1 MFDSLTQMLSSINV
15 FTSLS
20 VGVVV
25 GFVTRSVLFRVFP
38 RVEPRL
44 VTEIHE
50 SYMAGD
56 PEYKMVMVVRND
68 LKMGK
73 GKACAQCSHAAVSIW
88 RRRKLF
94 AQN

>member
-1 MFDSLTQMLSSINV
+1 MFESLTQMYSSPNLL
-15 FTSLS
+15 TSLS
-20 VGVVV
+20 VGVFV
-25 GFVTRSVLFRVFP
+25 GFITRSVLFRIFP

-50 SYMAGD
+50 SYMSGD

-73 GKACAQCSHAAVSIW
+73 GKACAQCSHAAVSIS
-88 RRRKLF
+88 K
-94 AQN
+94 N